1 MHYRYL
7 KESRSEAQPG
17 ALHCLPDQGLA
28 LPSSHG
34 SLLYPLKSAKLATSG
49 SAEHSAVRTSP
60 NYLLSKDPPPTSSTN
75 TEEHTEPG
83 TAAGSILASAP
94 AKKSCDASTITDVSN
109 SGNVA
114 EVEIISL
121 LAEQLPRYTL
131 RADTMYGY
139 DHDDW
144 LHTPLLPPE
153 VPLNLTPEQ
162 IEETFK
168 YFLLCSERVGLVTRT
183 YHDIDAVTTLLEEKE
198 RDMELAARIGQSLLK
213 QNRSL
218 TQRNEFLEEQVEL
231 AKEEI
236 AQLQHEVSRRDM
248 LLHLY
253 TNTTEESEPTS
264 SSTTPLRR
272 NESSFSLQHCFQ
284 LETLQQKL
292 KGLEDENLKLR
303 SEANT
308 LVTETCQFED
318 QEELLMMEC
327 VEQFSEASR
336 EVGLLAEKL
345 AQKGEDNNRQKEEI
359 SKLLVQ
365 IVDLQHKCRSCASEN
380 EELQQHLTEEK
391 EIHRRLRT
399 ELQDLQDK
407 YIECNYML
415 HEAIEEMKNLRNRE
429 LPNTTINRFGP
440 LNIVPLDSIAAEIEG
455 TMRKGFDPSKHS
467 ECKHFLRAFE
477 TVKVINQASKS
488 RSQSRAQSRSQSRA
502 HSPQNLSMEMYPA
515 LPSFSSTPR
524 TSYYGSDITSTTA
537 PEERVQVLEP
547 EPLKS
552 ECQEKKLGKPGTPG
566 SHDLVAAL
574 QRLSMGPGRRSPQ
587 DPLFEAETTFTEN
600 SSGFLTPNES
610 VLSTGTN
617 YSGSSDH
624 TGGSSLSFSSRSY
637 LPEKLQI
644 VKPIEGSV
652 TLHHWQQLAK
662 PNLGGILDPRPGVL
676 TKDFR
681 QLDVDLEEVYNLHDF
696 EEDDVDFTSFQA
708 LATSTPSKAKENI
721 SMLHSVN
728 NLPQTPSTYTV
739 TTCRIL
745 HQVKENT
752 TVTPSLYNSL
762 LPSCGVFES
771 LRSAARDSLQLL
783 PECLTGVRRVG
794 IGQRAPF
801 GLVTLVKENGISAA
815 VCPAFSVG
823 HMSGATQ
830 PGGPSSESPTSYPT
844 FYLGGEWKPLPV
856 QTPGGF
862 HFTKSLLGKMRQDDR
877 TSRPHVEGSSQN
889 SIFSINLVD
898 KLKRL
903 RLNSVV
909 ERGEASFQKVAESE
923 TPWDTD

>member
-7 KESRSEAQPG
+7 KESRSEAHPG

-28 LPSSHG
+28 LSSAHG
-34 SLLYPLKSAKLATSG
+34 SLLYPLKSAKLAASG
-49 SAEHSAVRTSP
+49 SSEHSAVRTP
-60 NYLLSKDPPPTSSTN
+60 PKYLLSKDPLPTSSTN
-75 TEEHTEPG
+75 TEEPPEPA
-83 TAAGSILASAP
+83 TAAASTIASTP
-94 AKKSCDASTITDVSN
+94 AKSCDASTITDVSN

-183 YHDIDAVTTLLEEKE
+183 YHDIDAVTNLLEEKE
-198 RDMELAARIGQSLLK
+198 RDLELAARIGQSLLK

-218 TQRNEFLEEQVEL
+218 TERNEFLEEQLEL
-231 AKEEI
+231 AQEEI
-236 AQLQHEVSRRDM
+236 AQLHHEVSRRDM

-253 TNTTEESEPTS
+253 TNSTEESEPTS

-272 NESSFSLQHCFQ
+272 NESSFSVQHCFQ

-303 SEANT
+303 SETNT
-308 LVTETCQFED
+308 IVTETCQFED

-345 AQKGEDNNRQKEEI
+345 AQRGEDNNRQKEEI
-359 SKLLVQ
+359 SKLLAQ
-365 IVDLQHKCRSCASEN
+365 IVDLQHKCRSCSSDN

-391 EIHRRLRT
+391 EIQRRLRT
-399 ELQDLQDK
+399 ELRDLHDK
-407 YIECNYML
+407 YIESNNML

-467 ECKHFLRAFE
+467 ECKNFLRAFE
-477 TVKVINQASKS
+477 TVKVINQASRS
-488 RSQSRAQSRSQSRA
+488 CSQSRAQSRA

-515 LPSFSSTPR
+515 LPSYTSTPR
-524 TSYYGSDITSTTA
+524 TSYYGSDTTSTTA
-537 PEERVQVLEP
+537 PEERVQALEP
-547 EPLKS
+547 APLKS

-566 SHDLVAAL
+566 SQDLVAAL
-574 QRLSMGPGRRSPQ
+574 QRLSMGQGRHSPE

-610 VLSTGTN
+610 ILSTGTN

-644 VKPIEGSV
+644 VKPMEGSV

-681 QLDVDLEEVYNLHDF
+681 QLDVDLEEVYNLNDF
-696 EEDDVDFTSFQA
+696 EEDEVDLTSFQA

-721 SMLHSVN
+721 SMLHSTN
-728 NLPQTPSTYTV
+728 NLPQTQSTYTV

-745 HQVKENT
+745 HQAKDNT

-762 LPSCGVFES
+762 LPSCGDFES
-771 LRSAARDSLQLL
+771 LRSAARDSQQLL
-783 PECLTGVRRVG
+783 PEYVTGVGRPS
-794 IGQRAPF
+794 ISQSAPF
-801 GLVTLVKENGISAA
+801 GLVTLVKEHGISAA
-815 VCPAFSVG
+815 ICPTFRNG
-823 HMSGATQ
+823 LMSGATQ
-830 PGGPSSESPTSYPT
+830 PGGTSSEPPTSYPT

-856 QTPGGF
+856 QTLGGF
-862 HFTKSLLGKMRQDDR
+862 HFSKSLLGNMRLDDR
-877 TSRPHVEGSSQN
+877 TSKRHARSLSQN

-909 ERGEASFQKVAESE
+909 ERGEASFQKATESK
-923 TPWDTD
+923 TSWDTD